1 MKTIE
6 LFMVGIFENNYVTDL
21 FDAKIIDDEGVF
33 FEFLRNVYGM
43 HGIYQFGLND
53 LLYHYDDDFC
63 NMFVFC
69 KNNEYDIMQA
79 KSTIAKALENQ
90 INKKKE
96 EINDLEKA
104 LSEVKK

>member
-21 FDAKIIDDEGVF
+21 IDAKIVDDEGVF

-43 HGIYQFGLND
+43 HGIYQFELND

-69 KNNEYDIMQA
+69 KNNKYNVMQA
-79 KSTIAKALENQ
+79 KLTITKALENQ

-96 EINDLEKA
+96 EINNLEKA

>member
-6 LFMVGIFENNYVTDL
+6 LFMVGVFENNYVTDL
-21 FDAKIIDDEGVF
+21 VDAKIINDERVY

-43 HGIYQFGLND
+43 HGIFQFGLND

-69 KNNEYDIMQA
+69 RNNEYDIAQA
-79 KSTIAKALENQ
+79 KLTIAKALKNQ
-90 INKKKE
+90 ISKKKE
-96 EINDLEKA
+96 EISDLEKV
-104 LSEVKK
+104 LSEVEK